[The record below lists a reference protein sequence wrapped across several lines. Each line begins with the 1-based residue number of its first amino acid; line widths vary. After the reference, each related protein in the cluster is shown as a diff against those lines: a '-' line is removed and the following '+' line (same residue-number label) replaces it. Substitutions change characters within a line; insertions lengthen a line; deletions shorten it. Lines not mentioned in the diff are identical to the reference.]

1 MKMTIDVSIEVK
13 IKALLLLWLILHIL
27 VDLIKEGAVG
37 LCVFHANQKARNQ
50 LDLLLS
56 AISYTLV
63 FFCSFCKYL
72 FL

>member
-13 IKALLLLWLILHIL
+13 IKTLLLLWLILHIL
-27 VDLIKEGAVG
+27 VDLIKERAVG

>member
-13 IKALLLLWLILHIL
+13 IKTLLLLWLILHIL